1 MVRFAPVV
9 SVPASLNRIRGR
21 ANSRGILFPLPV
33 ETDGNRSGGYT
44 KMADGRLT
52 VIIVPGAGSALRK
65 FKISARFLPFA
76 LISLAVLALV
86 CLGTVI
92 QYARHMQTVEL
103 ENAQLKANLKQSQVL
118 TEKLTRKITVLS
130 QLSARLKAMAGFPMA
145 AMKRHA
151 SKLGMGGVTVGGNEN
166 PPDPQTLVWL
176 QRRADIIERS
186 LTQLHNYYRDQ
197 NAIPS
202 IVPTQGFI
210 SSTFGARRNPFTG
223 LPDFHEGMD
232 ISGDIG
238 TPVLA
243 AADGLV
249 AFAGEKGNSGRVVEI
264 EHSYDFSSFYGHLH
278 KTLVQPGQK
287 VKRGQIIG
295 LMGNSGNSTG
305 THLHYEVH
313 VHGQPVNPRPYL
325 LNLAG

>member
-1 MVRFAPVV
+1 MA
-9 SVPASLNRIRGR
+9 I
-21 ANSRGILFPLPV
+21 
-33 ETDGNRSGGYT
+33 RSGGYT
-44 KMADGRLT
+44 KMADERLT

-65 FKISARFLPFA
+65 FKISVRFLSFA
-76 LISLAVLALV
+76 LFGLAVLALV

-92 QYARHMQTVEL
+92 HYARHVQSVEL

-151 SKLGMGGVTVGGNEN
+151 SKLGMGGVTMGGNEN

-176 QRRADIIERS
+176 QRRTDIIERS
-186 LTQLHNYYRDQ
+186 LTQLRNYYRDQ
-197 NAIPS
+197 NTIPS

-243 AADGLV
+243 TADGLV
-249 AFAGEKGNSGRVVEI
+249 AFTGQKGNSGRVVEI
-264 EHSYDFSSFYGHLH
+264 EHSYDFSSFYGHLY